1 MWRRR
6 GRPPPPVQRLSQWRE
21 LGPVQPLDFLNAAA
35 ASGREWL
42 GRTSPRPAVGA
53 VVVRDGQIIGQSATA
68 PGTGPHA
75 EAQALEQAGALARG
89 ADLYT
94 TLEPCRHHGQT
105 PPCTEAIVAAGIGRC
120 FYAYPDPNPA
130 ATGGAHDLAAAGIET
145 ARVAGCDAAFDGLKG
160 YLHHT
165 RTGRPWV
172 IAKWA
177 MSLDGRVALP
187 AGQRGYLSS
196 PQSLSLVH
204 RRRAEVDAIVVG
216 SGTVLADDPRLTVRS
231 GIPVSRQPLRVVL
244 DGRARL
250 PADAAMLGMPGKT
263 ICFVGAAAPPERC
276 AALVENGCFVQI
288 QDDPPRADPTAVLQR
303 LGSMGIQSV
312 LLEGGPTTI
321 GSFLAAQLINE
332 IEVFLCPVLVGDPA
346 SPAALPGLPEGFLPP
361 GLELLESGTVGPD
374 LWLRARTRDSIDW
387 NGEMQPE

>member
-1 MWRRR
+1 M
-6 GRPPPPVQRLSQWRE
+6 
-21 LGPVQPLDFLNAAA
+21 QPLDFLNVAA

-53 VVVRDGQIIGQSATA
+53 VVVRDGQIVGQAATA

-75 EAQALEQAGALARG
+75 EALALEQAGALARG

-94 TLEPCRHHGQT
+94 TLEPCSHHGQT

-120 FYAYPDPNPA
+120 FYACPDPNPA
-130 ATGGAHDLAAAGIET
+130 AAGGARLLAAGGVET
-145 ARVAGCDAAFDGLKG
+145 TLVAGCGAAEDGLKG
-160 YLHHT
+160 YLHHA

-177 MSLDGRVALP
+177 MSLDGRVAPP
-187 AGQRGYLSS
+187 AGRRGYLSS
-196 PQSLSLVH
+196 PQSLALVH

-231 GIPVSRQPLRVVL
+231 GIAVSRQPLRVAL

-250 PADAAMLGMPGKT
+250 PTDAAMLGVPGKSV
-263 ICFVGAAAPPERC
+263 CFVGPAAPAERC
-276 AALVENGCFVQI
+276 AALSASGCMVQRLDGPPR
-288 QDDPPRADPTAVLQR
+288 DDPAAVLEK
-303 LGSMGIQSV
+303 LGAMGIQSV

-321 GSFLAAQLINE
+321 GSFLAARLINE

-346 SPAALPGLPEGFLPP
+346 SPIALQGLPAGFLPP
-361 GLELLESGTVGPD
+361 GLDLLESGSVGPD
-374 LWLRARTRDSIDW
+374 LWLRARPS
-387 NGEMQPE
+387 

>member
-1 MWRRR
+1 M
-6 GRPPPPVQRLSQWRE
+6 
-21 LGPVQPLDFLNAAA
+21 QPLHYLNLAAT
-35 ASGREWL
+35 SGREWL
-42 GRTSPRPAVGA
+42 GRTAPRPAVGA

-120 FYAYPDPNPA
+120 FYAYPDPDPA
-130 ATGGAHDLAAAGIET
+130 GGGGAQELAAGGVET
-145 ARVAGCDAAFDGLKG
+145 TRVAGCRAAFEGLKG

-177 MSLDGRVALP
+177 MSLDGRLALP

-204 RRRAEVDAIVVG
+204 RRRAEVDAIAVG
-216 SGTVLADDPRLTVRS
+216 SGTALADDPRLTVRS
-231 GIPVSRQPLRVVL
+231 GIAVSRQPLRVVL

-263 ICFVGAAAPPERC
+263 VCFVGPAASTERC
-276 AALVENGCFVQI
+276 DALVETGCVVQRL
-288 QDDPPRADPTAVLQR
+288 DHPPRADPAAVLQR
-303 LGSMGIQSV
+303 LGAMGVQSV
-312 LLEGGPTTI
+312 LLEGGPTTM

-332 IEVFLCPVLVGDPA
+332 VEVFLCPVLIGDPA
-346 SPAALPGLPEGFLPP
+346 SPVALQGLPEGFLAP

-374 LWLRARTRDSIDW
+374 LWLRARPRGSIDW
-387 NGEMQPE
+387 DGQARPERNGA